1 MLIDSN
7 IIILASKLQNAKL
20 LSKLKE
26 YEALIKVSVVSKIEV
41 LGYHQ
46 LNQVQKKFLINFFN
60 AIPSIFIDNEIVDLA
75 IEIRQKRPVSLG
87 DALIAATAINGNL
100 ELLTENVKD
109 YKGITDLRVLT
120 IEDFLLRSI

>member
-7 IIILASKLQNAKL
+7 IIILASKLQNAEL

-26 YEALIKVSVVSKIEV
+26 YEAVIKVSVVSKIEV

-46 LNQVQKKFLINFFN
+46 LNQIQKKFLINFFN
-60 AIPSIFIDNEIVDLA
+60 AIHSIFIDNEIVDLA

-120 IEDFLLRSI
+120 IEDLLLRSI